1 MGIGNRMKKDIFDI
15 EMELVGREVYSD
27 RLFLGHFAPTNGE
40 QVVPICLPG
49 QFVEIQVKNCDG
61 VMLRRPISVYAA
73 TERTLDLLIQN
84 AGKGTEVLCNA
95 PVGSRFNIL
104 LPLGNT
110 FRIPEAGARPLLV
123 GGGVGVAPMYALG
136 CAMKAKGIEPT
147 FLLGARSAG
156 HFSDLS
162 HFESV
167 GELFITT
174 EDASLGEQG
183 YVTQHSILR
192 AQKFTHIYVCGPTP
206 MMKAVARW
214 AREEGIPSQ
223 ASLENHMA
231 CGIGVCL
238 CCVEPTVKGHKT
250 VCNDGPVFDTTEL
263 LWD

>member
-1 MGIGNRMKKDIFDI
+1 MEKEIFDI
-15 EMELVGREVYSD
+15 EMELVEKEVYSD
-27 RLFLGHFAPTNGE
+27 RLFLGHFAPINRN
-40 QVVPICLPG
+40 QVLPLCLPG
-49 QFVEIQVKNCDG
+49 QFVEIWVKNCDG
-61 VMLRRPISVYAA
+61 VMLRRPISVYRAND
-73 TERTLDLLIQN
+73 ERLELLIQN
-84 AGKGTEVLCNA
+84 AGKGTETLYNA
-95 PVGSRFNIL
+95 PVGSCFNIM

-110 FRIPEAGARPLLV
+110 FRIPEPSDRPLLV

-136 CAMKAKGIEPT
+136 CAMKAKGIKPT
-147 FLLGARSAG
+147 FLLGARSAA

-162 HFESV
+162 HFEAI

-174 EDASLGEQG
+174 EDASLGEIG
-183 YVTQHSILR
+183 FVTQHSVLKEK
-192 AQKFTHIYVCGPTP
+192 KFTHVYMCGPTP

-214 AREEGIPSQ
+214 AKEEGIPAQ

-250 VCNDGPVFDTTEL
+250 VCHDGPVFDTTEL